1 MGTLMSLVVSI
12 GADIGDFQK
21 SLKSAEK
28 DMGGFAK
35 KMEQTGKS
43 MMKIGGTMTAGLTV
57 PLAAFFKSSIDAA
70 IGQENALA
78 ELDAVIASTGGSAGV
93 TRQELEKMANELQ
106 KVTKFEDDA
115 ILSGQSMLL
124 TFTKIGKDVFPE
136 ATIAMLNMA
145 EKFGSIEQASI
156 QLGKALN
163 DPIAGVAALRRV
175 GIQLTEQQEES
186 IKAFMEVG
194 DIASAQRIILG
205 ELETQFGGLA
215 EAAGQTTAGQF
226 AQFKNQL
233 GDMTEIIG
241 VALIPV
247 LLRLMEALIPLI
259 EKFSNASP
267 EMQNFIIAALAI
279 AAVAGPVITAVGGIV
294 SGIGALMPVL
304 TTVFGFITATAI
316 PAIFAFIAANIAWLG
331 PLLLIIA
338 TVYLVYLAFKNN
350 FGGIRTTV
358 EQLWFIIK
366 WANDQIMASIARL
379 IIRIG
384 ELAASF
390 LRIKLPKALTPGS
403 PTPFEMG
410 LRGINSA
417 MDTLATK
424 KLPDLQTGLNLI
436 PNVGGVGGSGGNTT
450 EKTINIKIENPKN
463 ETTEESIKKTLQ
475 NLSYLGIAA

>member
-1 MGTLMSLVVSI
+1 MADTLMSLIVQV
-12 GADIGDFQK
+12 GADISEFK
-21 SLKSAEK
+21 SSIKEAEK
-28 DMGGFAK
+28 NAAGFSK
-35 KMEQTGKS
+35 KMEQ
-43 MMKIGGTMTAGLTV
+43 IGGKMQKLGNSLTVGLTL
-57 PLAAFFKSSIDAA
+57 PIGAFFKSSIDAA
-70 IGQENALA
+70 IEQENAIA

-93 TRQELEKMANELQ
+93 TRQELEKMASELQ
-106 KVTKFEDDA
+106 KVTKFGDDA

-145 EKFGSIEQASI
+145 EKFGSMETASI

-194 DIASAQRIILG
+194 DIASAQRVILA

-247 LLRLMEALIPLI
+247 LLRLMEAVIPMI
-259 EKFSNASP
+259 EAFSNASP
-267 EMQNFIIAALAI
+267 EMQNFIIILLGI
-279 AAVAGPVITAVGGIV
+279 AFAAGPVISAVGGIV

-366 WANDQIMASIARL
+366 WVNEQIMASIARL
-379 IIRIG
+379 IMRVM
-384 ELAASF
+384 ELAAAF
-390 LRIKLPKALTPGS
+390 LKIKLPKALTPGS

-417 MDTLATK
+417 MDELSTK
-424 KLPDLQTGLNLI
+424 KLPDLKMGFNAI
-436 PNVGGVGGSGGNTT
+436 PSVSGSRA
-450 EKTINIKIENPKN
+450 EKEGSSQNINIHIENPKN
-463 ETTEESIKKTLQ
+463 ETTEESIKRTLQ
-475 NLSYLGIAA
+475 NLSYLGVT